1 MDNLQKEKQN
11 ERKTV
16 EVRLSVDAVELEEIK
31 GVTKVDSAATAVM
44 AAARMGVDYLKSV
57 KPVAKTAEGV
67 EVQQ

>member
-31 GVTKVDSAATAVM
+31 EATKVDSAAPAVM
-44 AAARMGVDYLKSV
+44 AAARMGLDYLKAV
-57 KPVAKTAEGV
+57 KPVAKSVEGV
-67 EVQQ
+67 EVLP